1 MMVIEL
7 FVYVFIA
14 CMMVVC
20 LNFLYRAG
28 IVRKSDKIYLLLL
41 LSLIAIQIFIVIF
54 FQFFPHASDSN
65 LSLTLIYLGSLLGLL
80 FIYIITHLTVTSAE
94 IQEDGRVWIGWT
106 MYLVLAASLCAIVMG
121 LPDSITDLYRIPFA
135 VTLCFS
141 MQYYPLLLNR
151 LNKLNTAAEER
162 MVEKSIEGHKESVIT
177 LAIESWRF
185 AKDYE
190 RMLTRINTNQ
200 TKRYESKMQQF
211 VKKTEES
218 LSDVGLRIVNV
229 EGYPYDPGMA
239 ATPLN
244 IEDFEPDDHLVV
256 DQMLEPIIMEG
267 TVLAK
272 TGTVLLRRKD

>member
-1 MMVIEL
+1 MTIEL

-28 IVRKSDKIYLLLL
+28 IVRKSDKIYSLLL

-54 FQFFPHASDSN
+54 FQFFPNASDSN
-65 LSLTLIYLGSLLGLL
+65 LSLTLIYLGPLLGLL
-80 FIYIITHLTVTSAE
+80 FIYIITHLTVASAE

-106 MYLVLAASLCAIVMG
+106 MFLVLAASLCALVME
-121 LPDSITDLYRIPFA
+121 LPGTMTDLYRIPFA
-135 VTLCFS
+135 VTLCFGI
-141 MQYYPLLLNR
+141 QYYPLVLNR

-162 MVEKSIEGHKESVIT
+162 MVEKRIEGHKESVIT
-177 LAIESWRF
+177 LAIDSLRF
-185 AKDYE
+185 AKDYQ
-190 RMLTRINTNQ
+190 RILTRLNNNQ
-200 TKRYESKMQQF
+200 TKRHERKLQQF

-218 LSDVGLRIVNV
+218 LSGIGLRVVNV

-244 IEDFEPDDHLVV
+244 IEDFEPDDQLVV

-272 TGTVLLRRKD
+272 TGTVILRRKE